1 MGKVGEL
8 IVCRDS
14 KIRDVV
20 LLVDNKRKDF
30 TFLLKWPVQKLIR
43 FEIMDCVKKDNK
55 NVPSVIV
62 NRLQWKAAVTGQLM
76 LRMKNL

>member
-30 TFLLKWPVQKLIR
+30 TFLLK
-43 FEIMDCVKKDNK
+43 
-55 NVPSVIV
+55 
-62 NRLQWKAAVTGQLM
+62 
-76 LRMKNL
+76 